1 MGRELGRI
9 SGPLLAD
16 NLKRNGANLAFD
28 NKVLFLDVNNKF
40 IGVNTDAPTTDLTV
54 NSALITSDLIVDTA
68 TNIANIEFTTNTI
81 QNVVSSITI
90 SPNQASNPTIVVTGL
105 TTANLKF
112 ATDTISNTVTN
123 SNINLTATGTGS
135 ILLNSNTTVT
145 GNLHATGVI
154 TFDGNIII
162 GDDPSDTVTFTSTV
176 NSNILPSVT
185 DTYTVGSN
193 SLKWA
198 NLYTTNLKASVV
210 APALT
215 ITTFSPTGAN
225 VFNGDVTIGATST
238 NTLSVLAS
246 FNGSIIPNVTNTY
259 NLGSTSKVWN
269 YLYTTTLSNGNIQA
283 NGNVVSTAVTD
294 TNLQISANGAGA
306 VSVESLN
313 IVGNT
318 ISNAWASPTTDTQ
331 RSIIFTPNGTGN
343 TRVNATTSVMFPIGN
358 NSNRTLT
365 ANGELRFNSTN
376 LGIEGYS
383 SSGYVHLIGLYS
395 QNRNTYVTAES
406 APSAGNNEINFYVNN
421 ILKATISST
430 KLSTSTLKAGNIQ
443 VNGTAINNTDVAQ
456 PLTLAGNGT
465 GSANLNGVR
474 AKNNS
479 ILTPTNAV
487 LPIVS
492 LGTGYVKFAGS
503 TALAF
508 PVGTNSNKPATPERG
523 ATRYNTDLNYHEI
536 YDTTMGWIPVSG
548 VTLSAEQIVDTSQLW
563 SLILGY

>member
-1 MGRELGRI
+1 
-9 SGPLLAD
+9 
-16 NLKRNGANLAFD
+16 
-28 NKVLFLDVNNKF
+28 
-40 IGVNTDAPTTDLTV
+40 
-54 NSALITSDLIVDTA
+54 
-68 TNIANIEFTTNTI
+68 
-81 QNVVSSITI
+81 
-90 SPNQASNPTIVVTGL
+90 
-105 TTANLKF
+105 
-112 ATDTISNTVTN
+112 
-123 SNINLTATGTGS
+123 
-135 ILLNSNTTVT
+135 
-145 GNLHATGVI
+145 
-154 TFDGNIII
+154 
-162 GDDPSDTVTFTSTV
+162 
-176 NSNILPSVT
+176 
-185 DTYTVGSN
+185 
-193 SLKWA
+193 
-198 NLYTTNLKASVV
+198 
-210 APALT
+210 
-215 ITTFSPTGAN
+215 
-225 VFNGDVTIGATST
+225 
-238 NTLSVLAS
+238 
-246 FNGSIIPNVTNTY
+246 
-259 NLGSTSKVWN
+259 
-269 YLYTTTLSNGNIQA
+269 
-283 NGNVVSTAVTD
+283 
-294 TNLQISANGAGA
+294 
-306 VSVESLN
+306 
-313 IVGNT
+313 
-318 ISNAWASPTTDTQ
+318 
-331 RSIIFTPNGTGN
+331 
-343 TRVNATTSVMFPIGN
+343 MFPIGN

-383 SSGYVHLIGLYS
+383 SSGYVNLIGLYS